1 MKLKGG
7 FIISEIAGKMVAVPT
22 EDDVDLNMMIT
33 LNDTGAFLWEKLKE
47 ETSEDK
53 LVEALLAEYD
63 VDEATA
69 RRSVN
74 AFVGK
79 LKGNGLI
86 DE

>member
-7 FIISEIAGKMVAVPT
+7 FVISEIAGKMVAVPT

-74 AFVGK
+74 TFVGK

>member
-7 FIISEIAGKMVAVPT
+7 FVISEIAGKMVSVPT

-74 AFVGK
+74 TFIGK

>member
-7 FIISEIAGKMVAVPT
+7 FVISEIAGKMVAVPT

-74 AFVGK
+74 TFIGK